1 MNAPQTPAQLTPDTA
16 AASDHFRVV
25 GQRPIRPD
33 GADKVQGRANFG
45 ADLRLPGMLTGRV
58 LRSPHAHARILSID
72 TRAASALA
80 GVKAVVTAADF
91 PELGNESVEAG
102 EGAATLRDLSH
113 NCMARGKVLYVGHA
127 VAAVAATSPEIAAQ
141 ALERIEV
148 RYEVLPHV
156 IDVEAAMAA
165 DAPLLHDD
173 LYTKGETPK
182 PTAPSNIAE
191 KVVIGRGD
199 VAAALASADVVV
211 RGRYTTEPVHQG
223 YLEPHACVA
232 SSGADGQHMLWVSTQ
247 GHFAVR
253 AMCAKLL
260 GIELADLKV
269 IPAEIGGGFGGKT
282 TVYLEPLAVAL
293 SRKSGRP
300 VKMQMSREDVFRA
313 TGPGSATR
321 ITVKVGAKRDGTLIA
336 MDALMEYEA
345 GAFKGSPAGA
355 GAMTI
360 FTAYAAAHQR
370 AVALDIVVNKP
381 KVAAYRAPGAPQA
394 AHATECLLNELA
406 AELGIDPLEL
416 RFRNATR
423 NGTPTVYGATLRDIG
438 LQECLEAARA
448 HPHWSAPLAA
458 HQGRGVAVGFWFNH
472 GAQSSASVH
481 LVEGGKILLQEGT
494 PDIGGSRAS
503 MALMAADTLGI
514 PYTDIHPI
522 VADTA
527 SVGYND
533 MTGGSRVTYATG
545 YAVVEACRDLI
556 ASLRAR
562 AAAVWGVDPA
572 RVEWK
577 DGTATDIED
586 STHVLGLSAL
596 AALSGRMEGP
606 LSGQGAVNL
615 KSAAPSFSVNIAD
628 VEVDPDTGAS
638 KVLRFTAIQD
648 AGRAIHPDFVEGQL
662 QGGAV
667 QGIGWALNE
676 EYRFDAKGV
685 LENPGFLDYRMP
697 VASDLPMIDTVIVEV
712 PWPDHPFGVRGVG
725 ETPICA
731 PMAAVASALNAA
743 AGTAIRDLPL
753 SPPRVLSAILA
764 KG

>member
-1 MNAPQTPAQLTPDTA
+1 MTIATHIP
-16 AASDHFRVV
+16 VV
-25 GQRPIRPD
+25 GSRPPRPD
-33 GADKVQGRANFG
+33 GADKVTGRARYG
-45 ADLRLPGMLTGRV
+45 ADFSLPGMVWGAV
-58 LRSPHAHARILSID
+58 LRSPHAHARILGID
-72 TRAASALA
+72 ASAARAMPGVLA
-80 GVKAVVTAADF
+80 IVTAEDMAKSFSAD
-91 PELGNESVEAG
+91 VAAG
-102 EGAATLRDLSH
+102 ESHIDMQDLSR
-113 NCMARGKVLYVGHA
+113 NVLAREKVLYHGHA
-127 VAAVAATSPEIAAQ
+127 VAAVAATTQRLAKEALKAIRVDYDELPAVLDIDAA
-141 ALERIEV
+141 LH
-148 RYEVLPHV
+148 P
-156 IDVEAAMAA
+156 
-165 DAPLLHDD
+165 DAPVLHSGMFTRG
-173 LYTKGETPK
+173 LSETP
-182 PTAPSNIAE
+182 AMPSN
-191 KVVIGRGD
+191 
-199 VAAALASADVVV
+199 LASRLVMQKGDPDQGFAESDVVME
-211 RGRYTTEPVHQG
+211 RTYTCASAHQG
-223 YLEPHACVA
+223 YIEPHACLA
-232 SSGADGQHMLWVSTQ
+232 SAGADGQIDIWCCTQ

-253 AMCAKLL
+253 SYTAALL
-260 GIELADLKV
+260 GIE
-269 IPAEIGGGFGGKT
+269 PASIRVTATEIGGGFGGKT

-360 FTAYAAAHQR
+360 FTAYAAPHQR

-416 RFRNATR
+416 RLRNATR

-514 PYTDIHPI
+514 PYTDIHPM

-577 DGTATDIED
+577 DGTATDTED
-586 STHVLGLSAL
+586 TTHVLDLSAL

-764 KG
+764 MG